1 MNNKMTHAA
10 LMPQRNSRQKGFSLI
25 ELMVVVAI
33 IGILAM
39 IALPQYQSF
48 SAKSKLA
55 AALAE
60 VAPGKVGVEALFAEG
75 ADVSGGV
82 EPAMVGLPDA
92 GSRCTSFDVT
102 LDILGGTGSLI
113 CNLKDDSA
121 YGVGGFSLSL
131 VRDASGKWD
140 CQSDVDDKNVLPE
153 PCRG

>member
-1 MNNKMTHAA
+1 MNIQPRADSTS
-10 LMPQRNSRQKGFSLI
+10 QYSRQQGFSLI

-39 IALPQYQSF
+39 IALPQYQVF

-60 VAPGKVGVEALFAEG
+60 VAPGKVGVEALLAEG

-82 EPAMVGLPDA
+82 STEMVGLPA
-92 GSRCTSFDVT
+92 SGSRCTSFEVE
-102 LDILGGTGSLI
+102 LDSMGGSSRLV
-113 CNLKDDSA
+113 CNLKDDSS
-121 YGVGGFSLSL
+121 YGVGGFTLDL
-131 VRDASGKWD
+131 VRGQTGNWE
-140 CQSDVDDKNVLPE
+140 CQSSVGNKNLLPE